1 MNQSINMS
9 SATEKKRS
17 AESSVQSAPKRRKP
31 IPRSKKPLV
40 KWKSTPNHL
49 SIIDD
54 IHFTSINCLQ
64 ADEKKAVFADE
75 YCVRVLQLN
84 SLKLDKRTQHVQHNG
99 AIRCLQYDHE
109 KIITGGEDGK
119 FKVWN
124 ALKQFKC
131 DAEEDVAKGE
141 GIEEVN
147 TLQFNK
153 QLLYLGTTK
162 NIRVYD
168 LESK

>member
-1 MNQSINMS
+1 MS
-9 SATEKKRS
+9 TSSTNKRS
-17 AESSVQSAPKRRKP
+17 AEESIQSAPKRRKP
-31 IPRSKKPLV
+31 IPRVKKPLV
-40 KWKSTPNHL
+40 KWKTKSN
-49 SIIDD
+49 D
-54 IHFTSINCLQ
+54 IERIGDTTFTSINCLQ
-64 ADEKKAVFADE
+64 ADDKKVVFADE
-75 YCVRVLQLN
+75 NCVRVLQLN
-84 SLKLDKRTQHVQHNG
+84 TLKLDNRTQNVQHKA
-99 AIRCLQYDHE
+99 AIRCLQYDNE

-119 FKVWN
+119 FRVWN

-131 DAEEDVAKGE
+131 DADEDVAKGE
-141 GIEEVN
+141 GVEEIN